1 MENNKDINPDNSAI
15 SEQDSGVESI
25 SNIDTDFVDFAD
37 FITINVVETFVDDI
51 KFR

>member
-25 SNIDTDFVDFAD
+25 SNIDTDFVEEVSNENATSPFALSL
-37 FITINVVETFVDDI
+37 IHI
-51 KFR
+51 

>member
-25 SNIDTDFVDFAD
+25 SNIDTDFVEEVSIENA
-37 FITINVVETFVDDI
+37 TSHVA
-51 KFR
+51 FRL